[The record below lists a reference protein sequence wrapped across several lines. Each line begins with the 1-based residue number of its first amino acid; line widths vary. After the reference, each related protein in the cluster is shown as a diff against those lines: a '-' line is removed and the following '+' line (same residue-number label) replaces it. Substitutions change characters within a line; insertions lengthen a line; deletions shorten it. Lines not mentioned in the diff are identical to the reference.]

1 MRGNMWMVAVVA
13 IFLALLLPAVS
24 GAGGDG
30 STTDAIRNLLSPI
43 GSMIGVLFVAVCAG
57 AFLKFWSGGGF

>member
-24 GAGGDG
+24 SAGGDG
-30 STTDAIRNLLSPI
+30 STTDAIRTLLAPI